1 MNEARGSWG
10 CFAWTML
17 ASLLGLI
24 AIAELLFQIDL
35 VPGVDLGG
43 LLAGLIELVGRV
55 IETLTRPF

>member
-1 MNEARGSWG
+1 
-10 CFAWTML
+10 ML